1 MRDISKSL
9 HTAVS
14 DTHYIGRW
22 YNNKENWGDAINPV
36 LIEKLFGKK
45 IIHQN
50 EVYNI
55 ANKPIYS
62 LVGSIINVFNTNKK
76 VRIWGS
82 GVAAPEKKLGY
93 IPEKIYAVRGP
104 KTQDY
109 LKENGIKSQHIF
121 GDPVLLIDRIYNPEK
136 KQKKFKLG
144 IIKHYEDITPELDAL
159 VNRNSEIKYI
169 HIIRDLTN
177 PFSIIDEILECENI
191 ISSSLHGLIL
201 ADVYKVPNVWVCFK
215 NFEKNTYKYLDYY
228 ESIKSKRSHFTLI
241 NNSNINNL
249 DNLSFDIQNINLDLE
264 ALFQSN
270 PFH

>member
-45 IIHQN
+45 ISHQN

-82 GVAAPEKKLGY
+82 GVSNPEKGMHYK
-93 IPEKIYAVRGP
+93 PEKIYAVRGP
-104 KTQDY
+104 KTHEFLY
-109 LKENGIKSQHIF
+109 NHGIDAPKIF
-121 GDPVLLIDRIYNPEK
+121 GDPVLLIDKIYSPQNV
-136 KQKKFKLG
+136 QKKFKIG
-144 IIKHYEDITPELDAL
+144 IIKHYEDKTPELDDL
-159 VNRNSEIKYI
+159 VSRNPAIIYI
-169 HIIRDLTN
+169 PIVRNMIN
-177 PFSIIDEILECENI
+177 PFEIIDEILSCENI

-201 ADVYKVPNVWVCFK
+201 SDVYKVPNIWVFFEG
-215 NFEKNTYKYLDYY
+215 FEKNTYKYLDYY
-228 ESIKSKRSHFTLI
+228 ESIKSNRSTFNLI
-241 NNSNINNL
+241 SNSNINDLENFPFEIN
-249 DNLSFDIQNINLDLE
+249 DINLDLDILLNS
-264 ALFQSN
+264 A
-270 PFH
+270 PF